1 MALIAPLFLLGLL
14 GIGLPIWLHRLETQ
28 VTEREQF
35 STAMFLEPAKKRIH
49 VQRKLKYLLLMAL
62 RILFFLIL
70 VLAFTRPVFFT
81 PPAALVTEDTTHHVI
96 VVDTSFSMQEG
107 ASFASAVEAAR
118 DIVNTMNEDEVASLY
133 TASSGV
139 TTIVPVTDDSNVLIQ
154 ALSGLSPDNGKLDLG
169 IMVTTMNT
177 LIEES
182 QANFIMHFISDYQ
195 QTGQAVRFADMIPD
209 VINGRPV
216 TLDIVQI
223 RTENVPNWLVDSVL
237 VDARNSVEV
246 GIRGLAIEDDVAEKT
261 VVLTINNIE
270 QQRQDITLAG
280 NGITLV
286 DFDNV
291 VFEEGDNRI
300 DIRLLPADSL
310 PGDDVRYT
318 VFDNSPPA
326 PVLLL
331 TASPESLGVTYI
343 RAALETAPRGYEVI
357 TQTIDDLD
365 ARILQRYPWIVIEDI
380 GAINASLANAISD
393 YISGGGAVLA
403 AAGEASLGLDTVPV
417 LGLQVGTARPG
428 RENRNPITMID
439 SSHPVLSET
448 SGWGSVNMQTLP
460 VNPTADQR
468 ILIAQ
473 TEDRPVLIESEI
485 GRGRMLLLT
494 TALDNTLSD
503 LPVKPVFVSFMAE
516 AARYLSNENLLV
528 REQVAE
534 SFLQLS
540 QAGGASGQVFD
551 PDGESLLSLSDTTQS
566 QDIRLNKTGYY
577 QVFTPAGEVLVAVN
591 PDRRE
596 SDLTVMDAQ
605 VIQNWQN
612 VVAGTASA
620 GEQNLNPDAGAAN
633 AGEEREENEIWR
645 IFLILLVIIVLAES
659 ILGNQY
665 LRVRTGT
672 L

>member
-1 MALIAPLFLLGLL
+1 VALIAPLFLLGLL

-96 VVDTSFSMQEG
+96 VMDTSFSMQEG

-118 DIVNTMNEDEVASLY
+118 DIVNSMTEDEVASLY

-139 TTIVPVTDDSNVLIQ
+139 TRIVPVTDDSNVLMQ

-246 GIRGLAIEDDVAEKT
+246 GIRGLDIADDVAEKT
-261 VVLTINNIE
+261 VGLTINNIE
-270 QQRQDITLAG
+270 QQRQDITLAV

-286 DFDNV
+286 DFDSV

-380 GAINASLANAISD
+380 GAINASLASAIND
-393 YISGGGAVLA
+393 YIGGGGAVLA

-417 LGLQVGTARPG
+417 LELQVGTARPG
-428 RENRNPITMID
+428 RESRNPITMID
-439 SSHPVLSET
+439 SSHPVLSDT

-473 TEDRPVLIESEI
+473 SEDRPVLIESEI

-503 LPVKPVFVSFMAE
+503 LTVKPVFVSFMAE

-620 GEQNLNPDAGAAN
+620 GEQNLNPDTGAAN
-633 AGEEREENEIWR
+633 ADEEREENEIWR

>member
-81 PPAALVTEDTTHHVI
+81 PPSALVTEDTTHHVI

-154 ALSGLSPDNGKLDLG
+154 ALSGLSPDNGKQDLG

-223 RTENVPNWLVDSVL
+223 RIENVPNWLVDSVL

>member
-1 MALIAPLFLLGLL
+1 
-14 GIGLPIWLHRLETQ
+14 
-28 VTEREQF
+28 
-35 STAMFLEPAKKRIH
+35 
-49 VQRKLKYLLLMAL
+49 
-62 RILFFLIL
+62 
-70 VLAFTRPVFFT
+70 
-81 PPAALVTEDTTHHVI
+81 
-96 VVDTSFSMQEG
+96 
-107 ASFASAVEAAR
+107 
-118 DIVNTMNEDEVASLY
+118 
-133 TASSGV
+133 
-139 TTIVPVTDDSNVLIQ
+139 
-154 ALSGLSPDNGKLDLG
+154 
-169 IMVTTMNT
+169 
-177 LIEES
+177 
-182 QANFIMHFISDYQ
+182 
-195 QTGQAVRFADMIPD
+195 
-209 VINGRPV
+209 
-216 TLDIVQI
+216 
-223 RTENVPNWLVDSVL
+223 
-237 VDARNSVEV
+237 
-246 GIRGLAIEDDVAEKT
+246 VAEKT

>member
-118 DIVNTMNEDEVASLY
+118 DIVNTMDEDEVASLY

-139 TTIVPVTDDSNVLIQ
+139 TTVVPVTDDNNVLIQ
-154 ALSGLSPDNGKLDLG
+154 ALSSLSPDNGKLDLG

-195 QTGQAVRFADMIPD
+195 QSGQAVRFADMIPD

-237 VDARNSVEV
+237 VNARNSLEV
-246 GIRGLAIEDDVAEKT
+246 GIRGLASEDDMAERS
-261 VVLTINNIE
+261 VILAINNVE

-280 NGITLV
+280 DGNTLV
-286 DFDNV
+286 DFENV
-291 VFEEGDNRI
+291 IFEEGDNRI
-300 DIRLLPADSL
+300 DIQLLPTDSL

-331 TASPESLGVTYI
+331 TANTQSLGVTYI

-380 GAINASLANAISD
+380 GAINTSLANTIND

-428 RENRNPITMID
+428 RESRNPITMID

-473 TEDRPVLIESEI
+473 SEDRPVLIESEI
-485 GRGRMLLLT
+485 GRGRILLLT

-540 QAGGASGQVFD
+540 LAGGASGQVFD

-620 GEQNLNPDAGAAN
+620 GEQNLNPDFGTAN

-645 IFLILLVIIVLAES
+645 IFLILLAIIVLAES

>member
-70 VLAFTRPVFFT
+70 VLAFTRPVFF
-81 PPAALVTEDTTHHVI
+81 PPPSALVTEDTTHHVI

-118 DIVNTMNEDEVASLY
+118 DIVNTMNVDEVASLY

-154 ALSGLSPDNGKLDLG
+154 ALSGLSPDNGKQDLG

-223 RTENVPNWLVDSVL
+223 RIENVPNWLVDSVL

-403 AAGEASLGLDTVPV
+403 AAGESSLGLDTVPV

>member
-1 MALIAPLFLLGLL
+1 VALIAPLFLLGLL
-14 GIGLPIWLHRLETQ
+14 GIGLPVWLHRLETQ

-62 RILFFLIL
+62 RILFFLFL

-96 VVDTSFSMQEG
+96 VLDTSFSMQEG
-107 ASFASAVEAAR
+107 TSFATAVEEAR
-118 DIVNTMNEDEVASLY
+118 DIVNSMNEDEVASLY
-133 TASSGV
+133 TASSRV
-139 TTIVPVTDDSNVLIQ
+139 TTIVPVTDDSNVLMQ
-154 ALSGLSPDNGKLDLG
+154 ALSSLSPDNGKLDLG

-195 QTGQAVRFADMIPD
+195 QSGQAVRFADMIPD

-216 TLDIVQI
+216 TLDFIQI
-223 RTENVPNWLVDSVL
+223 RTEKVPNWLVDSVL
-237 VDARNSVEV
+237 VDARNSVEA
-246 GIRGLAIEDDVAEKT
+246 GIRGLANEDSITERSVI
-261 VVLTINNIE
+261 LSINNIE
-270 QQRQDITLAG
+270 QQRKDITIAG
-280 NGITLV
+280 DGITLV
-286 DFDNV
+286 DFENV
-291 VFEEGDNRI
+291 VFDEGDNRI

-331 TASPESLGVTYI
+331 TTNPESLGVTYI

-357 TQTIDDLD
+357 IQTIDDLD

-380 GAINASLANAISD
+380 SAVNASLGSAISE
-393 YISGGGAVLA
+393 YVSGGGAVLA
-403 AAGEASLGLDTVPV
+403 AAGEASFGLDTLPV
-417 LGLQVGTARPG
+417 LGLQVGAVSAG
-428 RENRNPITMID
+428 RDGRNPITMID
-439 SSHPVLSET
+439 SSHPVLAET
-448 SGWGSVNMQTLP
+448 SGWGSVNMQALP
-460 VNPTADQR
+460 VITSSEER

-473 TEDRPVLIESEI
+473 TEVRPVLIESEI
-485 GRGRMLLLT
+485 GRGRILLLT

-516 AARYLSNENLLV
+516 AARYLSNENLLI

-540 QAGGASGQVFD
+540 LAGGASGQVFD

-577 QVFTPAGEVLVAVN
+577 QVFTPGGEVLVAVN

-612 VVAGTASA
+612 VVAGTANA
-620 GEQNLNPDAGAAN
+620 GLQNLNQNSAA
-633 AGEEREENEIWR
+633 ASQSEDREENEIWR
-645 IFLILLVIIVLAES
+645 IFLILLAIIVLAES

-665 LRVRTGT
+665 LRVRTGNS
-672 L
+672 

>member
-1 MALIAPLFLLGLL
+1 VALIAPLFLLGLL

-118 DIVNTMNEDEVASLY
+118 DIVNTMDEDEVASLY

-139 TTIVPVTDDSNVLIQ
+139 TTVVPVTDDNNVLIQ
-154 ALSGLSPDNGKLDLG
+154 ALSSLSPDNGKLDLG

-195 QTGQAVRFADMIPD
+195 QSGQAVRFADMIPD

-237 VDARNSVEV
+237 VNARNSLEV
-246 GIRGLAIEDDVAEKT
+246 GIRGLASEDDMAERS
-261 VVLTINNIE
+261 VILAINNVE

-280 NGITLV
+280 DGNTLV
-286 DFDNV
+286 DFENV
-291 VFEEGDNRI
+291 IFEEGDNRI
-300 DIRLLPADSL
+300 DIQLLPTDSL

-331 TASPESLGVTYI
+331 TANTQSLGVTYI

-380 GAINASLANAISD
+380 GAINTSLANTIND

-428 RENRNPITMID
+428 RESRNPITMID

-473 TEDRPVLIESEI
+473 SEDRPVLIESEI
-485 GRGRMLLLT
+485 GRGRILLLT

-540 QAGGASGQVFD
+540 LAGGASGQVFD

-620 GEQNLNPDAGAAN
+620 GEQNLNPDFGTAN

-645 IFLILLVIIVLAES
+645 IFLILLAIIVLAES

>member
-118 DIVNTMNEDEVASLY
+118 DIVNTMDEDEVASLY

-139 TTIVPVTDDSNVLIQ
+139 TTVVPVTDDNNVLIQ
-154 ALSGLSPDNGKLDLG
+154 ALSSLSPDNGKLDLG

-182 QANFIMHFISDYQ
+182 QANFIMHFISAYQ
-195 QTGQAVRFADMIPD
+195 QSGQAVRFADMIPD

-237 VDARNSVEV
+237 VNARNSLEV
-246 GIRGLAIEDDVAEKT
+246 GIRGLASEDDMAERS
-261 VVLTINNIE
+261 VILAINNVE

-280 NGITLV
+280 DGNTLV
-286 DFDNV
+286 DFENV
-291 VFEEGDNRI
+291 IFEEGDNRI
-300 DIRLLPADSL
+300 DIQLLPTDSL

-331 TASPESLGVTYI
+331 TANTQSLGVTYI

-380 GAINASLANAISD
+380 GAINTSLANTIND

-428 RENRNPITMID
+428 RESRNPITMID

-473 TEDRPVLIESEI
+473 SEDRPVLIESEI
-485 GRGRMLLLT
+485 GRGRILLLT

-540 QAGGASGQVFD
+540 LAGGASGQVFD

-620 GEQNLNPDAGAAN
+620 GEQNLNPDFGTAN

-645 IFLILLVIIVLAES
+645 IFLILLAIIVLAES

>member
-81 PPAALVTEDTTHHVI
+81 TPSALVTEDTTHHVI

-118 DIVNTMNEDEVASLY
+118 DIVNSMTEDEVASLY

-139 TTIVPVTDDSNVLIQ
+139 TTIVPVTDDSNVLMQ

-473 TEDRPVLIESEI
+473 SEDRPVLIESEI

-494 TALDNTLSD
+494 TALDNTISD
-503 LPVKPVFVSFMAE
+503 LTVKPVFVSFMAE

>member
-118 DIVNTMNEDEVASLY
+118 DIVNTMDEDEVASLY

-139 TTIVPVTDDSNVLIQ
+139 TTVVPVTDDNNVLIQ
-154 ALSGLSPDNGKLDLG
+154 ALSSLSPDNGKLDLG

-195 QTGQAVRFADMIPD
+195 QSGQAVRFADMIPD

-237 VDARNSVEV
+237 VNARNSLEV
-246 GIRGLAIEDDVAEKT
+246 GIRGLASEDDMAERS
-261 VVLTINNIE
+261 VILAINNVE

-280 NGITLV
+280 DGNTLV
-286 DFDNV
+286 DFENV
-291 VFEEGDNRI
+291 IFEEGDNRI
-300 DIRLLPADSL
+300 DIQLLPTDSL

-331 TASPESLGVTYI
+331 TANTAIPWRHLYSS
-343 RAALETAPRGYEVI
+343 RA
-357 TQTIDDLD
+357 
-365 ARILQRYPWIVIEDI
+365 
-380 GAINASLANAISD
+380 
-393 YISGGGAVLA
+393 
-403 AAGEASLGLDTVPV
+403 
-417 LGLQVGTARPG
+417 
-428 RENRNPITMID
+428 
-439 SSHPVLSET
+439 
-448 SGWGSVNMQTLP
+448 
-460 VNPTADQR
+460 
-468 ILIAQ
+468 
-473 TEDRPVLIESEI
+473 
-485 GRGRMLLLT
+485 
-494 TALDNTLSD
+494 
-503 LPVKPVFVSFMAE
+503 
-516 AARYLSNENLLV
+516 
-528 REQVAE
+528 
-534 SFLQLS
+534 
-540 QAGGASGQVFD
+540 
-551 PDGESLLSLSDTTQS
+551 
-566 QDIRLNKTGYY
+566 
-577 QVFTPAGEVLVAVN
+577 
-591 PDRRE
+591 
-596 SDLTVMDAQ
+596 
-605 VIQNWQN
+605 
-612 VVAGTASA
+612 
-620 GEQNLNPDAGAAN
+620 
-633 AGEEREENEIWR
+633 
-645 IFLILLVIIVLAES
+645 
-659 ILGNQY
+659 
-665 LRVRTGT
+665 
-672 L
+672 

>member
-14 GIGLPIWLHRLETQ
+14 GIGLPVWLHRLETQ

-62 RILFFLIL
+62 RILFFLFL

-96 VVDTSFSMQEG
+96 VLDTSFSMQEG
-107 ASFASAVEAAR
+107 TSFATAVEEAR
-118 DIVNTMNEDEVASLY
+118 DIVNSMNEDEVASLY
-133 TASSGV
+133 TASSRV
-139 TTIVPVTDDSNVLIQ
+139 TTIVPVTDDSNVLMQ
-154 ALSGLSPDNGKLDLG
+154 ALSSLSPDNGKLDLG

-195 QTGQAVRFADMIPD
+195 QSGQAVRFADMIPD

-216 TLDIVQI
+216 TLDFIQI
-223 RTENVPNWLVDSVL
+223 RTEKVPNWLVDSVL
-237 VDARNSVEV
+237 VDARNSVEA
-246 GIRGLAIEDDVAEKT
+246 GIRGLANEDSITERSVI
-261 VVLTINNIE
+261 LSINNIE
-270 QQRQDITLAG
+270 QQRKDITIAG
-280 NGITLV
+280 DGITLV
-286 DFDNV
+286 DFENV
-291 VFEEGDNRI
+291 VFDEGDNRI

-331 TASPESLGVTYI
+331 TTNPESLGVTYI

-357 TQTIDDLD
+357 IQTIDDLD

-380 GAINASLANAISD
+380 SAVNASLGSAISE
-393 YISGGGAVLA
+393 YVSGGGAVLA
-403 AAGEASLGLDTVPV
+403 AAGEASFGLDTLPV
-417 LGLQVGTARPG
+417 LGLQVGAVSAG
-428 RENRNPITMID
+428 RDGRNPITMID
-439 SSHPVLSET
+439 SSHPVLAET
-448 SGWGSVNMQTLP
+448 SGWGSVNMQALP
-460 VNPTADQR
+460 VITSSEER

-473 TEDRPVLIESEI
+473 TEVRPVLIESEI
-485 GRGRMLLLT
+485 GRGRILLLT

-516 AARYLSNENLLV
+516 AARYLSNENLLI

-540 QAGGASGQVFD
+540 LAGGASGQVFD

-577 QVFTPAGEVLVAVN
+577 QVFTPGGEVLVAVN

-612 VVAGTASA
+612 VVAGTANA
-620 GEQNLNPDAGAAN
+620 GLQNLNQNSAA
-633 AGEEREENEIWR
+633 ASQSEDREENEIWR
-645 IFLILLVIIVLAES
+645 IFLILLAIIVLAES

-665 LRVRTGT
+665 LRVRTGNS
-672 L
+672 